1 MIKNRDIML
10 NTEQFPIVAETSI
23 FKETLEKMSL
33 YNLGAAC
40 VIGSQNNL
48 TGIITDGD
56 IRRKLLNVQKPFS
69 AFFVDDTIDH
79 AIKNP
84 IYSHPETSVKET
96 LSLMTHHQIW
106 DLPIVDDNN
115 NLVGLVHLH
124 PAIKNLIENI

>member
-33 YNLGAAC
+33 YNLGVAC

-84 IYSHPETSVKET
+84 IY
-96 LSLMTHHQIW
+96 
-106 DLPIVDDNN
+106 
-115 NLVGLVHLH
+115 
-124 PAIKNLIENI
+124 